1 MGRPPEWGAG
11 RDAPT
16 GARRKRFR
24 RNLPRRFRA
33 GLSLSRKG
41 PRRPRLCASADPDLR
56 RRSSGTA
63 RSMLPNRSWEMRVS
77 VDAQADMLS
86 AEASSAMCVQ
96 KFDDSRTVCRSHYVS
111 HLAAFFIVARA
122 KISVVES
129 YQCGSASAKSVSS
142 RAAYSASVCV
152 VCLECV
158 GVCEGG
164 RGKRE
169 RWISLSP
176 PLAPPKTT
184 RIHGSES
191 ILAMILP
198 QVHLRKPCYDF
209 SFL

>member
-1 MGRPPEWGAG
+1 MTDLRSKIKRWVALPNGRAG

-122 KISVVES
+122 KISPRPPRARPS
-129 YQCGSASAKSVSS
+129 PAS
-142 RAAYSASVCV
+142 RAWTALSQLPGPGPRPSRRRAPCRGARRGRTCCPSA
-152 VCLECV
+152 
-158 GVCEGG
+158 
-164 RGKRE
+164 
-169 RWISLSP
+169 
-176 PLAPPKTT
+176 APSRAT
-184 RIHGSES
+184 
-191 ILAMILP
+191 
-198 QVHLRKPCYDF
+198 
-209 SFL
+209 

>member
-1 MGRPPEWGAG
+1 MKRWVALPNGKRAG

-41 PRRPRLCASADPDLR
+41 PRRPRLCASADPDIR
-56 RRSSGTA
+56 RISGTA

-129 YQCGSASAKSVSS
+129 YQFGSASAKSVSS
-142 RAAYSASVCV
+142 PRRLLGFSVC
-152 VCLECV
+152 CV
-158 GVCEGG
+158 FGVCGC
-164 RGKRE
+164 
-169 RWISLSP
+169 
-176 PLAPPKTT
+176 
-184 RIHGSES
+184 
-191 ILAMILP
+191 
-198 QVHLRKPCYDF
+198 V
-209 SFL
+209 